1 MLDIIVD
8 IIYSFLL
15 IWAGYLMLRYR
26 KQVKSWTGNF
36 VWAEHYIGR
45 GGTYFILILIA
56 LGLIFYGVIYPFG
69 GMSLLTGWQTIQDIS
84 TPSP

>member
-1 MLDIIVD
+1 
-8 IIYSFLL
+8 
-15 IWAGYLMLRYR
+15 MLRYR

-69 GMSLLTGWQTIQDIS
+69 GMSLLTG
-84 TPSP
+84 